1 MGENTEIYE
10 RKCGITVLSRF
21 KALFFFRWVLYRL
34 NSRKRAYGL
43 ENGQKQDL
51 KHKIM
56 KQFKVELVYCG
67 LKTTLDLRRVVA
79 ISHPKSGKFLIYF
92 ENAIWSVDEK
102 EYDSVYKAWMDV

>member
-1 MGENTEIYE
+1 MGENTAICE
-10 RKCGITVLSRF
+10 RKCGIAVLSRF
-21 KALFFFRWVLYRL
+21 KALFFFRRALYRL
-34 NSRKRAYGL
+34 NGRKRAYGL
-43 ENGQKQDL
+43 ENGQKQNI

-79 ISHPKSGKFLIYF
+79 ISHPKSGKFVIYF

-102 EYDSVYKAWMDV
+102 EFDSVYKAWMAV

>member
-1 MGENTEIYE
+1 
-10 RKCGITVLSRF
+10 
-21 KALFFFRWVLYRL
+21 
-34 NSRKRAYGL
+34 
-43 ENGQKQDL
+43 
-51 KHKIM
+51 M

-79 ISHPKSGKFLIYF
+79 ISRPKSGKFLIYF